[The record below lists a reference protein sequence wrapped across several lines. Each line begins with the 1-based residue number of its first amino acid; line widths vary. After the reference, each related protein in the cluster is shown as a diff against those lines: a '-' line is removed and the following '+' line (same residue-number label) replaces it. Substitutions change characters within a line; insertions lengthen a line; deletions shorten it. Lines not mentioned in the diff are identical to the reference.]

1 MVKVA
6 SEVKPSARGELEIT
20 SVNMSYL
27 GESRLSVKKFGRGF
41 AWLDTGTVDSLLEA
55 SNFVAAIE
63 KRQGF
68 QIAALEEIAFRR
80 GFITAEQLLA
90 IAAPLSGNAYGAYL
104 VQLANDGPNPR

>member
-1 MVKVA
+1 M
-6 SEVKPSARGELEIT
+6 
-20 SVNMSYL
+20 
-27 GESRLSVKKFGRGF
+27 KKFGRGF

-80 GFITAEQLLA
+80 GFITAEQLLT